1 MRLDPITVL
10 LVTGVRCKLEAKRD
24 QRDSKVKRVTKVEK
38 IIPN

>member
-10 LVTGVRCKLEAKRD
+10 LVTGVRCRSLQREISKRLE
-24 QRDSKVKRVTKVEK
+24 VKRVTKVEK